1 VFPDFQRWL
10 TAEKALAAEPW
21 WYFDS
26 PAEDRYVLSVPLA
39 IDHVVEEGLFLE
51 GNSMRNMPDREIT
64 FLINYKPPSGCVA
77 VERMRWRWAEHLLSP
92 WPKVL
97 RDAIR
102 Q

>member
-64 FLINYKPPSGCVA
+64 FLINYTGESMKRPS
-77 VERMRWRWAEHLLSP
+77 
-92 WPKVL
+92 
-97 RDAIR
+97 
-102 Q
+102 